1 MTLREDILRERLWE
15 AGRRLVEVSSDRIAD
30 GCHFL
35 LECRTCNG
43 RQVVTL
49 SLREIIVAHGQ
60 GGLVGWL
67 LAKLVEADLGCAHR
81 AYVTGA
87 VDPLDDD
94 ALVI

>member
-15 AGRRLVEVSSDRIAD
+15 AGRRLVEVSSARIAD
-30 GCHFL
+30 VCDFR

-49 SLREIIVAHGQ
+49 SLQAIRLANGQ
-60 GGLVGWL
+60 GNMVGWL

-81 AYVTGA
+81 AYVTGV

-94 ALVI
+94 APVI